1 MDIEQLNKQLS
12 QLALKRNELHA
23 LNYDNEEY
31 DRVEEKLHLM
41 EDDFQEKFGEYL
53 EEALSYVHDEF
64 CADNEVL
71 LPIAYVAK
79 EYKVENEN
87 FDVDANQ
94 GVHVDVDDFP
104 GKNARLVLVP
114 SPTRILLIVGS
125 NIREEVWKAEPK

>member
-1 MDIEQLNKQLS
+1 MDIEKLNTELS
-12 QLALKRNELHA
+12 HLALKKNELNA
-23 LNYDNEEY
+23 LDYDNEEY
-31 DRVEEKLHLM
+31 DRLEEELHTM
-41 EDDFQEKFGEYL
+41 EDDFQEKYGDYL

-79 EYKVENEN
+79 EYKVENGG

-104 GKNARLVLVP
+104 GKNSKLVLVP
-114 SPTRILLIVGS
+114 SPTRILLIVDS
-125 NIREEVWKAEPK
+125 NIREEVWRAEPE

>member
-1 MDIEQLNKQLS
+1 MDIEQLNTELG
-12 QLALKRNELHA
+12 QLALKRNELNT

-31 DRVEEKLHLM
+31 DRVEEELHSM
-41 EDDFQEKFGEYL
+41 EDDFQEKFGDYL

-79 EYKVENEN
+79 VYKVENGN

-94 GVHVDVDDFP
+94 GISVDVDDFP
-104 GKNARLVLVP
+104 GKDTRLVLVP
-114 SPTRILLIVGS
+114 SPTRILLIVDS
-125 NIREEVWKAEPK
+125 NVREEVWRAEPK